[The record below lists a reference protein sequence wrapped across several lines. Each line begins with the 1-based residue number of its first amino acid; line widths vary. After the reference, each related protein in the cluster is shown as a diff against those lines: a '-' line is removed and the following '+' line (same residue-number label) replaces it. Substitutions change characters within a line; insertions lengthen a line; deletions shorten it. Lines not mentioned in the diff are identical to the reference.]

1 VSGAAPHERGA
12 RSIAASSGLLLAG
25 RVAGNAGLFVAVLLL
40 ARGLGPS
47 GRGTIA
53 FLTVTAMVIAK
64 VTDVGMTSAALVWA
78 AQRLPLR
85 PVLLTNL
92 IGFTAMSSLA
102 GGLLVFGGLIAV
114 GDARPVDVDDVVLLA
129 FVAGTVLVALGESGA
144 AYLLGCT
151 RFGVEAAVTAVVP
164 WLYAVVLLV
173 IDLGPGL
180 DVAWAGYAWIGA
192 NGVRAALLVAAAT
205 SGIGFGRPD
214 LRLLV
219 ESVRFGVQAWVGG
232 LSRLLNFRLDQILMA
247 YLATSAAL
255 GIYAVAVNVSE
266 VLLYLPGAVATALVP
281 YIAGA
286 EPGHRVHHTLRVFRA
301 TGLLTLGTL
310 AAAAVAGP
318 ILIPLVFGEPFRDS
332 VVPFLLLLPGALG
345 FTAMRVF
352 SGALVA
358 SSFPGRSSLG
368 PAVALVTGVLLDLVL
383 IPPFGASGAA
393 AAASAAFLVGGAV
406 AAGVYRGS
414 TQFSLRA
421 LVPGPTDAGDLWRVA
436 SDGLARMRGRI
447 STT

>member
-1 VSGAAPHERGA
+1 VSGAASHEGGA
-12 RSIAASSGLLLAG
+12 RSLAASSGLLLAG
-25 RVAGNAGLFVAVLLL
+25 RVAGNAGFFVAVLLL

-53 FLTVTAMVIAK
+53 FLTVTALVIAK
-64 VTDVGMTSAALVWA
+64 LTDFGVTSAALVWP
-78 AQRLPLR
+78 AQRLPQR

-92 IGFTAMSSLA
+92 MGFTALTSLA
-102 GGLLVFGGLIAV
+102 GGLLVFGGLVAV
-114 GDARPVDVDDVVLLA
+114 GDARPVDVDDIVLLA

-144 AYLLGCT
+144 AYLLGCA
-151 RFGVEAAVTAVVP
+151 RFGREAAVTAVAP
-164 WLYAVVLLV
+164 WLYAVMLLL
-173 IDLGPGL
+173 IELGPGL
-180 DVAWAGYAWIGA
+180 DLPSAAYAWIGA
-192 NGVRAALLVAAAT
+192 NGARAALLIVAAS

-214 LRLLV
+214 LRLLG
-219 ESVRFGVQAWVGG
+219 ESVRFGVRAWVGG
-232 LSRLLNFRLDQILMA
+232 LSRFLNFRVDQILMA
-247 YLATSAAL
+247 YLATSVAL

-286 EPGHRVHHTLRVFRA
+286 EPGHRVHQTLRVFRA
-301 TGLLTLGTL
+301 TGLLTLGML

-332 VVPFLLLLPGALG
+332 VVPFLLLLPGAVG

-368 PAVALVTGVLLDLVL
+368 PAVALATGILFDLVL
-383 IPPFGASGAA
+383 IPPFGANGAA

-406 AAGVYRGS
+406 AAGAYRDS
-414 TQFSLRA
+414 TRFALRA
-421 LVPGPTDAGDLWRVA
+421 LVPGRRDAGDLRRLA
-436 SDGLARMRGRI
+436 SNGLARVRGRI